1 MYPLRQSAKEVTSD
15 VVQRAR
21 KKSLWGNEGRKEER
35 KEGRKGRGGGAEVRR
50 MNSPERDIAEA
61 ADGGRRTAKTFAR
74 FSPLHPN
81 TEEGRKEQQTERR
94 ERHALK

>member
-1 MYPLRQSAKEVTSD
+1 MS
-15 VVQRAR
+15 QRAR

-81 TEEGRKEQQTERR
+81 TEEGGR
-94 ERHALK
+94 EGETYSEVRISLF